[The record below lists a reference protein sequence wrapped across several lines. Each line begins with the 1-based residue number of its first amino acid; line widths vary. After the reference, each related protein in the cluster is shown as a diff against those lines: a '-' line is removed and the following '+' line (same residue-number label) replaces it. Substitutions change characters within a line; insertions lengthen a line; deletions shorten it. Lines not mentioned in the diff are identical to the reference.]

1 MHRPYNP
8 LSLPFTQHSPNCR
21 FLIIVIFMNRIW
33 VWISIGKSL
42 VCGEN
47 RSFAIESRLHWR
59 IYIVAI
65 ICMFVLFCCYCCFV
79 VLLHSHSL
87 YSSIVPSTTI
97 IPPPSIS
104 SLFISPYCVCVFAVY
119 VSPSM
124 CCYFSY
130 FFCYFIFRSWLWLW
144 QLSSNLFHW
153 LKKRHIFCFL
163 TQSPH
168 TPQKWIHYSVFAKR
182 NGNNILENGRCAHS
196 ACPTTNTWTIEN
208 KKMKLKRTHT
218 HTIPNSRAWHFS
230 YFWIIPNVSSYLI
243 CMVRMWN
250 ERKNF
255 FVFLVILAVFIS
267 HWHWMKQYT
276 LRQFVSI

>member
-104 SLFISPYCVCVFAVY
+104 SLFISPYCVCVCVCLCMFLLRCVATSPTSFAT
-119 VSPSM
+119 S
-124 CCYFSY
+124 FSARD
-130 FFCYFIFRSWLWLW
+130 CDCDNCRPIFSIG
-144 QLSSNLFHW
+144 
-153 LKKRHIFCFL
+153 LKKGI
-163 TQSPH
+163 
-168 TPQKWIHYSVFAKR
+168 YSVFSRNHRTHHR
-182 NGNNILENGRCAHS
+182 NGY
-196 ACPTTNTWTIEN
+196 TIAYLRN
-208 KKMKLKRTHT
+208 AMG
-218 HTIPNSRAWHFS
+218 TIF
-230 YFWIIPNVSSYLI
+230 
-243 CMVRMWN
+243 
-250 ERKNF
+250 
-255 FVFLVILAVFIS
+255 
-267 HWHWMKQYT
+267 
-276 LRQFVSI
+276 